1 MGATG
6 STIGGMNKT
15 TLYLPD
21 DLKEAV
27 KQEAARRGV
36 SEAEVIRVSLRSTIG
51 KSRPKPTPG
60 IFAFEEP
67 IAQRAEELLEGF
79 GDD

>member
-1 MGATG
+1 
-6 STIGGMNKT
+6 MNKT

-51 KSRPKPTPG
+51 TSRPKPAG
-60 IFAFEEP
+60 ALFASGGRDP
-67 IAQRAEELLEGF
+67 MAHRVDELLEGF
-79 GDD
+79 GEA